1 MRVDL
6 YLSEA
11 GYTQSRKKAQD
22 LIDAGAVFVDGVQI
36 KKSSVQINESVEHDV
51 KIDQVFLYVS

>member
-6 YLSEA
+6 YLNVA

-22 LIDAGAVFVDGVQI
+22 LIDAGAVTIDGEKI
-36 KKSSVQINESVEHDV
+36 KKSS
-51 KIDQVFLYVS
+51 